1 MKLKDAIKFGF
12 GFYLGKVLLD
22 VAGDTVTYLMARWM
36 KDHAPEE
43 YRQAM
48 AKLKPET
55 YETVVR
61 RHPDLAI

>member
-12 GFYLGKVLLD
+12 GFYLGKKLFDATGNAVL
-22 VAGDTVTYLMARWM
+22 YLMARCM

-43 YRQAM
+43 YRQAV
-48 AKLKPET
+48 AKLKPEE